1 MMNEKLNQAVIK
13 SIEEIFEKMIG
24 VNVKNNEPIQK
35 TINEVKYDL
44 NVVISIVGELTG
56 SITLKTSKEL
66 ACFITSKMLGF
77 NVEKDSDDI
86 KDAIGEFLNIL
97 MGMIKR
103 YYSSENLFDVSIP
116 TVIIGDDYLVYTKA
130 SKNDKVSLIDFN
142 YNGNAFCIEIYL
154 K

>member
-1 MMNEKLNQAVIK
+1 MNDKLNQAVIK
-13 SIEEIFEKMIG
+13 SIEEIFEKMIE
-24 VNVKNNEPIQK
+24 VKVKNNEPIQK

-44 NVVISIVGELTG
+44 NIVISIIGELSG
-56 SITLKTSKEL
+56 SITFKISKEL
-66 ACFITSKMLGF
+66 AHFITSKMLGF

-86 KDAIGEFLNIL
+86 KDAIGEFLNII
-97 MGMIKR
+97 MGIVKR
-103 YYSSENLFDVSIP
+103 NYSSKNIFDISIP

-142 YNGNAFCIEIYL
+142 YNGNSFCIEIYL